1 MQKAILRA
9 FEYFNFF
16 LYPISFEEI
25 YQYLEIKI
33 SKKRLKQELKQLIT
47 EKTVFYRHGLY
58 TLGEY
63 SKNKVK
69 SQKSKVKSSQEKLN
83 NWRFRAYIKLISL
96 FPQIKLVGL
105 SGSISMMNAK
115 ENDDIDLFII
125 TAKNRLFTSRL
136 IALVL
141 VQSLG
146 LRRSR
151 DLVSSLSSKNKVCLN
166 LFFDE
171 TKLNIPNFKKNYYVA
186 HEIIQMKPLINKNN
200 IYELFLYSNRWVCDI
215 FPNSRPQRH
224 PHDPQRHPHD
234 PQRHPHE
241 DGDPE
246 HGFPIRSG
254 MTPQLSSPSSQ
265 LSSPWKRG
273 SSRASDF
280 IELILKKIQLSVINR
295 HKTNELITNK
305 QLWFFPDDF
314 ENRLPKFARK
324 KYNA

>member
-9 FEYFNFF
+9 FEYFNIFF
-16 LYPISFEEI
+16 YPISFEEL
-25 YQYLEIKI
+25 YQYLGIKI
-33 SKKRLKQELKQLIT
+33 SKKRLKLELKQLIT
-47 EKTVFYRHGLY
+47 KKAVFYRHGLY

-63 SKNKVK
+63 SKGKLEIPASRGERN
-69 SQKSKVKSSQEKLN
+69 SKFEISQEKLN
-83 NWRFRAYIKLISL
+83 NWRFRAYLKLISL

-125 TAKNRLFTSRL
+125 TAKNRLFTGRF
-136 IALVL
+136 IAMVL
-141 VQSLG
+141 AQLTG
-146 LRRSR
+146 LRRR
-151 DLVSSLSSKNKVCLN
+151 RQLAKLDTVSNKVCLN

-171 TKLNIPNFKKNYYVA
+171 TKLNIPKFKKNYYIA

-200 IYELFLYSNRWVCDI
+200 VYELFLYSNRWVCDI
-215 FPNSRPQRH
+215 FPNSR
-224 PHDPQRHPHD
+224 PQRHPHD